1 MAIITLTSDWGDRGF
16 YVAAVKG
23 KLLSALPQAAIV
35 DISHQVK
42 PHNIALAAFILGH
55 SYREFPPGTVHIVS
69 VNSTASIDNRHIALL
84 LNGHYFVGADNGLF
98 TLLSD
103 SKPEKVIEIDIP
115 QESDLFIFP
124 GRDVFAQAAVHL
136 ARGKPMEELG
146 FDAGPLKE
154 VTFWKAS
161 ADRDPEKGTSRITGR
176 VLFVDNYGN
185 CITNISADLMRS
197 AGKGMP
203 FQVIVPAN
211 STSQNNLYE
220 AYDDVEEGKM
230 VALLST
236 TGFLEIAINMGN
248 ASQLLGLKPYEST
261 VIVNFS

>member
-16 YVAAVKG
+16 YAAAVKG
-23 KLLSALPQAAIV
+23 KLLSAFPQATIV

-42 PHNIALAAFILGH
+42 PHNITIAAFILSN

-69 VNSTASIDNRHIALL
+69 VNSTASIDNRHIAVL

-98 TLLSD
+98 TLLSRNNPD
-103 SKPEKVIEIDIP
+103 KVVEIDIP
-115 QESDLFIFP
+115 QESDLFVFP

-136 ARGKPMEELG
+136 ARGKPIEELG
-146 FDAGPLKE
+146 FDTGKLKE
-154 VTFWKAS
+154 TLFWEAS
-161 ADRDPEKGTSRITGR
+161 TDRDPENGNQRITGR
-176 VLFVDNYGN
+176 VLFVDGYGN
-185 CITNISADLMRS
+185 CITNISGELMRS

-203 FQVIVPAN
+203 FQVIVSAHT
-211 STSQNNLYE
+211 TSQNGFYE

-236 TGFLEIAINMGN
+236 TGFMEIAINRGN
-248 ASQLLGLKPYEST
+248 ASQLLGLKPYESAVT
-261 VIVNFS
+261 VHFF